1 MSTGRLS
8 LYKAPVVLSGGVHR
22 LSVLIYSYNRQDFL
36 RRQILYWANKPV
48 DLLVADGSLEPMNV
62 KEFDRRGQY
71 LLKYHHAPGPRNV
84 NLRMKWLASN
94 AATPYVVFLD
104 DQDTFLW
111 SAAIRLM
118 DFLDINVQ
126 YASAS
131 GALFCRY
138 EEYQYW
144 HYSTNSFDIGHSG
157 AGARA
162 VDAWGRSDPLARC
175 AYALMRA
182 SVARELYE
190 FRPPVDFD
198 NEGPSDLLFF
208 VSAMVAGRHF
218 AFAVPALWRW
228 DGSQPRENWRSR
240 LHVGEVSSDKLRLNE
255 AMDKLCSSFGVG
267 QADREAVFSIVAGVW
282 SDQDARLARTPAEPS
297 WLEARVAEVKAF
309 TRIRSRIKHWMRKDR
324 DIEPLE
330 FFTRM
335 GGLEQ
340 DQIDD
345 LQNLQAILKKYPSG
359 ISAT

>member
-1 MSTGRLS
+1 MQKNSISSQNSRN
-8 LYKAPVVLSGGVHR
+8 R
-22 LSVLIYSYNRQDFL
+22 LSVLIYSLNRHDFL
-36 RRQILYWANKPV
+36 RRQIVYWADKRV
-48 DLLVADGSLEPMNV
+48 DLLIADGSQDPMNV
-62 KEFDRRGQY
+62 TEAERQGQFC
-71 LLKYHHAPGPRNV
+71 LIYHHVPGPRNV

-94 AATPYVVFLD
+94 ASTQYVVFVD
-104 DQDTFLW
+104 DQDAFLW
-111 SAAIRLM
+111 SAACRMM
-118 DFLDINVQ
+118 DFLDYSVQ
-126 YASAS
+126 YASVS
-131 GALFCRY
+131 GAIFCRY
-138 EEYQYW
+138 TEYQYW
-144 HYSTNSFDIGHSG
+144 HYDTSGIDINQSG

-162 VDAWGRSDPLARC
+162 TVGWARGSPIGRC
-175 AYALMRA
+175 AYAIMRA
-182 SVARELYE
+182 SVARALYD
-190 FRPPVDFD
+190 FRPSIDFD
-198 NEGPSDLLFF
+198 YEVPSDLLFF
-208 VSAMVAGRHF
+208 MSAMIAGKHF
-218 AFAVPALWRW
+218 AFTLPALWRW

-267 QADREAVFSIVAGVW
+267 QADRDAVFAIIAGVW
-282 SDQDARLARTPAEPS
+282 SDQEAQLAKTPAEPS

>member
-1 MSTGRLS
+1 MQKKESS
-8 LYKAPVVLSGGVHR
+8 PQNSQNR
-22 LSVLIYSYNRQDFL
+22 LSVLIYSFNRHDFL
-36 RRQILYWANKPV
+36 RRQIFYWADKPV
-48 DLLVADGSLEPMNV
+48 DLLIADGSQDPMNV
-62 KEFDRRGQY
+62 TEAERQGQFC
-71 LLKYHHAPGPRNV
+71 LIYHHVPGPRNV

-94 AATPYVVFLD
+94 ASTPYVVFVD
-104 DQDTFLW
+104 DQDAFLW
-111 SAAIRLM
+111 SAACRMI
-118 DFLDINVQ
+118 DFLDSSVH
-126 YASAS
+126 YASVS
-131 GALFCRY
+131 GAIFCRY
-138 EEYQYW
+138 REYQFW
-144 HYSTNSFDIGHSG
+144 HYDTGGFDINQSS

-162 VDAWGRSDPLARC
+162 IDGWGRSNPMVRC
-175 AYALMRA
+175 AYAVMRA
-182 SVARELYE
+182 SVAREIYE

-198 NEGPSDLLFF
+198 NEGPSDLMFF
-208 VSAMVAGRHF
+208 IPAMIAGKHL
-218 AFAVPALWRW
+218 AFTLPALWRL
-228 DGSQPRENWRSR
+228 DSSQPREYWRTR
-240 LHVGEVSSDKLRLNE
+240 LHAGEVSSDKLRLND